1 MFVDFLDY
9 YYIVL
14 VVGNKQS
21 PPPPPLSCRRKKEKI
36 NNNNI
41 VEQKTHKGTTIR
53 HLIYCHNRANS
64 HANKHYHSCHK
75 L

>member
-21 PPPPPLSCRRKKEKI
+21 PPPPPPAEEKKEMI
-36 NNNNI
+36 DRTNTQGNNN
-41 VEQKTHKGTTIR
+41 IR